1 MQCWNT
7 SSPNHPPCR
16 WRSASFAL
24 PAVGIAALLARLAP
38 SFVLGSSLLARATP
52 QTRGPGKGSQM
63 SKNME
68 RKQNL
73 CCQSRMWCFFLTGRY
88 IAYKCARSIYVS
100 RVREGVYKGLPL
112 EAGPLCAP
120 LPCERTRT
128 TTARLRRCQIRGCSR
143 ENRARLKNH
152 FGGERIH
159 RQSRTALLD
168 QQRFATVPRRR
179 ECRLAHRTQ
188 RPVEDLLPTT
198 GYFRKEQQ
206 GSEATKGEKGHGIP
220 ASFFLRSR
228 TKS

>member
-1 MQCWNT
+1 MQRWNT

-88 IAYKCARSIYVS
+88 IAYKCARSYICIS
-100 RVREGVYKGLPL
+100 RAGESVQGVTSRGRPVV
-112 EAGPLCAP
+112 CAP
-120 LPCERTRT
+120 SVRAYAYHHSEASSLSNSRLLTREPRSPEESLWRRTNPSAKSNCPSRSTEVCHGT
-128 TTARLRRCQIRGCSR
+128 TTARMSTSSSYPTSGG
-143 ENRARLKNH
+143 RL
-152 FGGERIH
+152 
-159 RQSRTALLD
+159 
-168 QQRFATVPRRR
+168 V
-179 ECRLAHRTQ
+179 AHDW
-188 RPVEDLLPTT
+188 V
-198 GYFRKEQQ
+198 F
-206 GSEATKGEKGHGIP
+206 
-220 ASFFLRSR
+220 
-228 TKS
+228 